1 MNENLIVEMEKK
13 EAVTATFRKLE
24 PSKKEAIY
32 RAALKEFSSDV
43 FDRVSLDLVAAAAG
57 VSKGSLFQYFGNKE
71 HLLEFVAEIFLDNYR
86 QYWESYF
93 AREHAV
99 RARDRVSQY
108 LLACLEYW
116 ERERID
122 YRFLMKMQYEN
133 PLAVAGAFLERVT
146 QSQRE
151 YISTIIER
159 GRATGEIRGDMETET
174 ISFLI
179 HAALRNLEQTYAAIL
194 QTPKTKVD
202 FRDIAAKITVLLF
215 DGIAG

>member
-13 EAVTATFRKLE
+13 GAVTVTFRKLE

-43 FDRVSLDLVAAAAG
+43 FDRVSLDVVAAAAG

-99 RARDRVSQY
+99 RARDRVSHY
-108 LLACLEYW
+108 LLECLEYW
-116 ERERID
+116 ERERIE
-122 YRFLMKMQYEN
+122 YRFHMKMEYEN
-133 PLAVAGAFLERVT
+133 PLAVAGGFREKVVRLR
-146 QSQRE
+146 QE
-151 YISTIIER
+151 YISAIIVR
-159 GRATGEIRGDMETET
+159 GMATGEIRGDMEAET
-174 ISFLI
+174 ISFLF
-179 HAALRNLEQTYAAIL
+179 HASLKNLEQSYAAIL
-194 QTPKTKVD
+194 QTPKTKID
-202 FRDIAAKITVLLF
+202 LKDLTSKIVMLLF
-215 DGIAG
+215 DGTAG